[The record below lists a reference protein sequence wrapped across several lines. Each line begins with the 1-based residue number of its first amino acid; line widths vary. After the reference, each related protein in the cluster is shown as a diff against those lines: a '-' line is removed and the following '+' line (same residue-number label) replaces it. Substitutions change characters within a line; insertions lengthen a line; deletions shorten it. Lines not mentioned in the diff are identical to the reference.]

1 LRVRKDEILGGTHD
15 DDAISK
21 AFAEF
26 RREVWIMSSL
36 SHPCIVQLKGLI
48 VTLVY

>member
-1 LRVRKDEILGGTHD
+1 LRVRKDEFLGGTID

-48 VTLVY
+48 IPSLY